1 MELEPGMVA
10 VVTGAASGLGL
21 GLAHSFATRG
31 LDVVLADIEA
41 EPLDAAVEAV
51 GEHGVRVLGVR
62 TDVADLAQVQALAS
76 ETLDRFGRVDIVCN
90 NAGVSAVG
98 PYMWET
104 PDADWEW
111 VLSVNLGGVVNGIRA
126 FVPHL
131 VAQNSGHVVNT
142 ASMAAITVT
151 TRHAPYV
158 ASKFAVAG
166 LSEALRAE
174 LDRAAPNVGVT
185 VVFPGT
191 MSTNIATANRNRPA
205 SLPMAPFEF
214 TDEVMADVMAWAGAI
229 SGPAMEP
236 QEAAEIVVA
245 AVEQDRLHVAPN
257 AAPPAVRA
265 WIEPLLADV
274 VEP

>member
-274 VEP
+274 VES